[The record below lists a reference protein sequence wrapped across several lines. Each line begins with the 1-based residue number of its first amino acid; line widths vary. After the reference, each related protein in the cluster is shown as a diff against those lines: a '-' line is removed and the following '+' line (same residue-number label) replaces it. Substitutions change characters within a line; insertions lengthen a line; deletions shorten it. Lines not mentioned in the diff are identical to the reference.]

1 MVLFEIMFAPSG
13 KKAERQVADN
23 MLEKCYSGAVNG
35 VDARTVEIEVYS
47 AVGTSQFAIV
57 GLPDTAVK
65 EAKDRIPTALKN
77 QGLASKK
84 EFDVTVNLARKRQ
97 LADKRILV

>member
-1 MVLFEIMFAPSG
+1 
-13 KKAERQVADN
+13 
-23 MLEKCYSGAVNG
+23 MLAKCYSGAVNG

-84 EFDVTVNLARKRQ
+84 EFDVDIMNAIINALCYKY
-97 LADKRILV
+97 RICQKQMTFGLV